1 MVVRIIILCILSF
14 LYVTHRIEDYIVL
27 KNIDSDNPMS
37 DRLVDIFTK
46 WGLLEISAWTIW
58 KCMVVVFMVS
68 LLSGLISNELSFLT
82 LALEI
87 VLVIGGVLPSILVL
101 DKIGNRL
108 LPKKG
113 DRR

>member
-27 KNIDSDNPMS
+27 KNINKDNPTS
-37 DRLVDIFTK
+37 DRLIDIFTK
-46 WGLLEISAWTIW
+46 WGLVVISSWTVW
-58 KCMVVVFMVS
+58 KCMVVVFTVS
-68 LLSGLISNELSFLT
+68 LLSGLIGEHSLIT
-82 LALEI
+82 MALEI
-87 VLVIGGVLPSILVL
+87 VLVIGGVLPSILAL

-113 DRR
+113 DKR